1 MLQNLQEVFNQLFNW
16 FLGLNDFVRTLII
29 IVLGYIFVLGL
40 LEFVK
45 KVLIKIP
52 VKIIE
57 FICIGI
63 IIYMLV
69 INFFI

>member
-29 IVLGYIFVLGL
+29 VVLGYIFVLGL

-52 VKIIE
+52 VKMIE